1 MKTATAVILII
12 SCLSLFPFSSL
23 SSTPER
29 TSDYDIWWRGFR
41 IGEGKLTTHAAGE
54 GKVAF
59 RSVIH
64 VSAGIPGFRH
74 SLDSFEDAVA
84 GPEGTLSYSRTATE
98 NGKKSTSEGTFKN
111 GVFYLDVTANGLHT
125 ELVFPRRD
133 YDATTMDCPE
143 KTMGPEKKEMT
154 LRILDLETAGIV
166 IRKYRWIGNER
177 MTIAR
182 KDLSAN
188 VVDYQDEGKK
198 GRRWLRAN
206 EPVVHVLRQD
216 GKGKDGSYSL
226 RIKGFRE
233 S

>member
-1 MKTATAVILII
+1 MKRVTSVLLTLSRLIV
-12 SCLSLFPFSSL
+12 FPFLSH

-29 TSDYDIWWRGFR
+29 ASEYDIWWRGFR

-54 GKVAF
+54 GSVAF

-64 VSAGIPGFRH
+64 VSAGVPGFRH
-74 SLDSFEDAVA
+74 SLDSIEDAVA
-84 GPEGTLSYSRTATE
+84 GPNGTLSYSRTATE
-98 NGKKSTSEGTFKN
+98 NGKKSASEGIFKN
-111 GVFYLDVTANGLHT
+111 GVFKLDVTVDGKHT
-125 ELVFPRRD
+125 TYSFPRHD

-143 KTMGPEKKEMT
+143 KIMGPERKELT

-166 IRKYRWIGNER
+166 TRKYRWVGSER
-177 MTIAR
+177 MTVSR
-182 KDLSAN
+182 RDLSAS

-216 GKGKDGSYSL
+216 GTGKNGSYSL
-226 RIKGFRE
+226 RIKGFKE

>member
-1 MKTATAVILII
+1 MKIILSVFLII
-12 SCLSLFPFSSL
+12 SCLFIFPFLSH

-29 TSDYDIWWRGFR
+29 ASDYDIWWRGFR

-59 RSVIH
+59 RSIIH
-64 VSAGIPGFRH
+64 VYAGIPGFRH
-74 SLDSFEDAVA
+74 TLDTVENAVA

-98 NGKKSTSEGTFKN
+98 NGKKTASEGQFKN
-111 GVFYLDVTANGLHT
+111 GVFQLYVISDGKHT
-125 ELVFPRRD
+125 THSFPHRD

-154 LRILDLETAGIV
+154 LRMLDLETAAIV
-166 IRKYRWIGNER
+166 TRKYRWIGNER
-177 MTIAR
+177 MTVAR
-182 KDLSAN
+182 KQLIAS

-206 EPVVHVLRQD
+206 EPVVQVLRQD
-216 GKGKDGSYSL
+216 GKGEDGSYSL
-226 RIKGFRE
+226 RIKGFME
-233 S
+233 N